1 MTEMISQWPLMG
13 RVQTPQGEQKDGI
26 AVFFLYFKT
35 GSAYVSSFSHQGS
48 SALPALGS
56 CTAGLWGYCCA
67 DSTKCN
73 RQQITQSLEVEMCI
87 HLDWKVA
94 SKVQQ
99 RGKLSENPLH
109 VFSQMCV
116 LVFVSV
122 LLPTMEFVFVYSG
135 KALGSHLQMVFIV
148 CLF

>member
-1 MTEMISQWPLMG
+1 MTEMKSHWHLTG

-26 AVFFLYFKT
+26 AVFFLCFKT
-35 GSAYVSSFSHQGS
+35 GSASVSSFSHQGS

-73 RQQITQSLEVEMCI
+73 RQQITPSLQVEMCV
-87 HLDWKVA
+87 HLDLNVT
-94 SKVQQ
+94 SNFQQ

-122 LLPTMEFVFVYSG
+122 LLPTKEFVYSG